1 MQLNINFYLYFCG
14 TALSLQISQIYALH
28 ISFALSPCTRSV
40 HARFAC
46 PYVRECLS
54 VYILSAFV
62 CVQLCFSTH
71 TNTADIVV
79 VVTVDVAAQPVYFA
93 F

>member
-1 MQLNINFYLYFCG
+1 M
-14 TALSLQISQIYALH
+14 SLQIRQIYALH

-40 HARFAC
+40 HARLAC
-46 PYVRECLS
+46 PYVREC
-54 VYILSAFV
+54 YILSALV

-71 TNTADIVV
+71 TSTPDVV
-79 VVTVDVAAQPVYFA
+79 VAVDVAAQPVYFA